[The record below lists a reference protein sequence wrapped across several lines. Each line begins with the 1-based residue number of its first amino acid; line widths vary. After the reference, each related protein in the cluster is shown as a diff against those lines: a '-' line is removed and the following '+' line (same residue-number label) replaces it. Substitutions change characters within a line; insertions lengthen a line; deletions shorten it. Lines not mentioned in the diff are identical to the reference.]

1 MALKGSTHIVLAVL
15 AGIIG
20 VIAIRQAVSPKQKTA
35 SETVNQ
41 VVVADAEITSGTALA
56 PNLVRLTDWPKQITP
71 PNAATAI
78 AQVDKRVVMV
88 PLVKGEPILLS
99 KLAPEG
105 SAAGLGGLIRGEME
119 AFTVKVDDVSGVAG
133 FIQPGSRVDVLMIMP
148 SIHNTSEHLS
158 KLILQDLKVL
168 TAGQVWEQSGTNKPV
183 AVNTVTL
190 EVTPQQAEILN
201 LASTQGKI
209 RLTLRSLVNKKV
221 TPTEGYY
228 TSYFFKGQKTQE
240 VQKTPEAKPAPP
252 PTAKPPSTSIE
263 VIKGTK
269 RSSKEL

>member
-20 VIAIRQAVSPKQKTA
+20 VIAIRQVVSVKQKTA
-35 SETVNQ
+35 TDTINQ
-41 VVVADAEITSGTALA
+41 VVVADAEITSGTALT
-56 PNLVRLTDWPKQITP
+56 PNMVRLTDWPKQITP

-105 SAAGLGGLIRGEME
+105 SAAGLGGLLQGEME

-133 FIQPGSRVDVLMIMP
+133 FIHPGSRVDVLMIMP
-148 SIHNTSEHLS
+148 SIQNTNEHLS

-168 TAGQVWEQSGTNKPV
+168 TAGQVWEQTGVNKPV

-209 RLTLRSLVNKKV
+209 RLTLRSLANKKV
-221 TPTEGYY
+221 TQTDGIF
-228 TSYFFKGQKTQE
+228 TSYFFKGQKTPE
-240 VQKTPEAKPAPP
+240 VQKTPEAKPSPT
-252 PTAKPPSTSIE
+252 PTAKPPNKTVE
-263 VIKGTK
+263 VIKGTE
-269 RSSKEL
+269 RSSKDL

>member
-1 MALKGSTHIVLAVL
+1 MAFKGSTNIALAVL
-15 AGIIG
+15 AGLIG
-20 VIAIRQAVSPKQKTA
+20 VIAIKHAVSPKQQTTTVA
-35 SETVNQ
+35 VNQ
-41 VVVADAEITSGTALA
+41 VVVADGEITSGTALT

-71 PNAATAI
+71 PNVATAI
-78 AQVDKRVVMV
+78 DQVNNRVLIV
-88 PLVKGEPILLS
+88 PLAKGEPILLS

-105 SAAGLGGLIRGEME
+105 SAAGLGGLLRGEME

-133 FIQPGSRVDVLMIMP
+133 FIHPGSRVDVLMIMP

-168 TAGQVWEQSGTNKPV
+168 TAGQVWEQTGANKPV

-209 RLTLRSLVNKKV
+209 RLTLRSLANKKV
-221 TPTEGYY
+221 TQTEGIF

-240 VQKTPEAKPAPP
+240 VQKTPEAKPSPAT
-252 PTAKPPSTSIE
+252 TAKPPSKSVE
-263 VIKGTK
+263 VIKGTQ
-269 RSSKEL
+269 RSSN

>member
-1 MALKGSTHIVLAVL
+1 MALKGSTHIALAVL

-20 VIAIRQAVSPKQKTA
+20 VIAIRQAISPKQKPA
-35 SETVNQ
+35 EAVNQ
-41 VVVADAEITSGTALA
+41 VVVADAEISSGTAINPTMVKLI
-56 PNLVRLTDWPKQITP
+56 DWPKQITP

-78 AQVDKRVVMV
+78 AQVDKRVVLM
-88 PLVKGEPILLS
+88 PLTKGEPILLS

-105 SAAGLGGLIRGEME
+105 AAAGLGGLIQGEME

-148 SIHNTSEHLS
+148 SISNTSEHLS

-168 TAGQVWEQSGTNKPV
+168 TAGQVWEQTGANKPV

-221 TPTEGYY
+221 TPTEGFY
-228 TSYFFKGQKTQE
+228 TSYFFKGKKTEEAQKA
-240 VQKTPEAKPAPP
+240 PEAKPSPAPP
-252 PTAKPPSTSIE
+252 AKPPSKAVE
-263 VIKGTK
+263 VIKGTQ

>member
-1 MALKGSTHIVLAVL
+1 MALKESTHILLAVV

-20 VIAIRQAVSPKQKTA
+20 VIAIRQVVSVKEKAATD
-35 SETVNQ
+35 SINQ
-41 VVVADAEITSGTALA
+41 VVVADGEISSGTALT
-56 PNLVRLTDWPKQITP
+56 PNLVRLTEWPKQITP

-78 AQVDKRVVMV
+78 AQVDKRVVTV

-105 SAAGLGGLIRGEME
+105 SAAGLGGLLLGDME

-133 FIQPGSRVDVLMIMP
+133 FIQPRSRVDVLMILP
-148 SIHNTSEHLS
+148 SISNPNEHLS

-168 TAGQVWEQSGTNKPV
+168 TAGQVWEQTGPNKPV

-190 EVTPQQAEILN
+190 EVTPHQAEILN

-209 RLTLRSLVNKKV
+209 RLTLRNIVNKKV
-221 TPTEGYY
+221 TPTDGVS
-228 TSYFFKGQKTQE
+228 TSYFFKGHKTQE
-240 VQKTPEAKPAPP
+240 VQKTPEAKPSPA
-252 PTAKPPSTSIE
+252 PTAKPQGKSVE
-263 VIKGTK
+263 VIKGTQ
-269 RSSKEL
+269 RSSKDL